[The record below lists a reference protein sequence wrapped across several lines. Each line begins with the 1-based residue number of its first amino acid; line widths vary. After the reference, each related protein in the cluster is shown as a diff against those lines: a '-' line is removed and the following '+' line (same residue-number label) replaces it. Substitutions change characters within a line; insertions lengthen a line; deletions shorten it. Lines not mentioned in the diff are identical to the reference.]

1 MTEQRRQFYN
11 DQKLQGYLLVGL
23 IILEFAL
30 VLLMLL
36 YFFME
41 LNNIIDAHLYR
52 LHDTQTASWPEILS
66 LLALTMAGFL
76 IVNIAA
82 LYVAH
87 LIWGRYVRQ
96 TINLF
101 SAGLDKIIARD
112 FSDNPPTHSSHHHII
127 ALLETWFSK
136 EQRRNRQIRV
146 QVERLDSYAG
156 KPITASDQLEIQK
169 ILQDYQRLLTP

>member
-1 MTEQRRQFYN
+1 MTEKRKQFYN
-11 DQKLQGYLLVGL
+11 DQKLQGYLLAGL
-23 IILEFAL
+23 IILEFVL

-36 YFFME
+36 YFFVE

-66 LLALTMAGFL
+66 LLALTMGGFL
-76 IVNIAA
+76 IVNITA
-82 LYVAH
+82 LYFAH
-87 LIWGRYVRQ
+87 LVWGRYVKQ
-96 TINLF
+96 TIYLF

-127 ALLETWFSK
+127 VLLETWLSK

-146 QVERLDSYAG
+146 QVERLESYAG
-156 KPITASDQLEIQK
+156 KPITPSNQREIQK
-169 ILQDYQRLLTP
+169 ILDDYQRLLTQ